1 MKNDRIR
8 LLLKLLNKG
17 LYEKE
22 HVVALSLLSA
32 VAGESIFLLGPP
44 GVAKSMIAR
53 RLKLAFCSGTSFEYL
68 MSRFS
73 TPDEIFGPVSIS
85 KLKNSDA
92 YERLT
97 EGYLPSASVVF
108 LDEIWKAGPGIQ
120 NALLTVLNEKI
131 FRNGNTSQKLPLK
144 GIIAASNELPALG
157 EGLEALWD
165 RFMIRYLV
173 DGISN
178 PDLFNQMIA
187 STQNEEPK
195 VDPELSITDEQ
206 LAQWHYSRDRVEV
219 SFGIFSLIHK
229 LRSTIADY
237 NSKSIKENLYDKLY
251 ISDRRWKKMLNIV
264 RTSAFLNGSSSVR
277 YTDMTLFIHC
287 MWNEPNQQSDVIRI
301 FSLALTAAMEEEVK
315 LTLLNDRIQAL
326 KDELRAKRT
335 LNRDNEDNLKIVSG
349 FFYQV
354 DGVHTKDQILIYISE
369 FQTLHSEQ
377 GEAFVLQPDKRKSGV
392 KILKKYERSR
402 HPGVFPKDLYQVK
415 RLGASI
421 LINEKSYLLVAKTE
435 KKNIVAQNS
444 VETQIELPASAIQTV
459 IREVLQVRLL
469 IDSMETTEKEY
480 IKDHFFL
487 NDVQKEM
494 IQQVFR
500 EIKKRLIRLE
510 NEMEEIKHSC
520 KLEGEL

>member
-22 HVVALSLLSA
+22 HVVSLSLLSA

-53 RLKLAFCSGTSFEYL
+53 RLKLAFSGGTSFEYL

-131 FRNGNTSQKLPLK
+131 FRNGNISQKLPLK

-178 PDLFNQMIA
+178 PDSFNQMIA
-187 STQNEEPK
+187 SIQNEEPQI
-195 VDPELSITDEQ
+195 DPELSITDEQ

-219 SFGIFSLIHK
+219 SSGIFSLIHK
-229 LRSTIADY
+229 IRSLIADY

-264 RTSAFLNGSSSVR
+264 RTSAFLNASSSVR

-287 MWNEPNQQSDVIRI
+287 MWNEPDQQSDVIRI
-301 FSLALTAAMEEEVK
+301 FSSALTAAMEEEVK

-335 LNRDNEDNLKIVSG
+335 LNCDNEEHLKIVSG

-354 DGVHTKDQILIYISE
+354 EGVHTKDQILIYISE
-369 FQTLHSEQ
+369 FQPLQSEQ
-377 GEAFVLQPDKRKSGV
+377 SEVFVLQADKRKPGV

-402 HPGVFPKDLYQVK
+402 HPGVFPKDLYQV
-415 RLGASI
+415 RRSGVSI
-421 LINEKSYLLVAKTE
+421 LINDKPYSLVGKTD
-435 KKNIVAQNS
+435 KKNKIGENTVEVQS
-444 VETQIELPASAIQTV
+444 VLSASVIQAV
-459 IREVLQVRLL
+459 VGEVGQVRLL
-469 IDSMETTEKEY
+469 IDSTEATEKEY
-480 IKDHFFL
+480 IKHHFFL

-494 IQQVFR
+494 MQQAFR
-500 EIKKRLIRLE
+500 EIKKRLVRLE
-510 NEMEEIKHSC
+510 NETEEIKHYC